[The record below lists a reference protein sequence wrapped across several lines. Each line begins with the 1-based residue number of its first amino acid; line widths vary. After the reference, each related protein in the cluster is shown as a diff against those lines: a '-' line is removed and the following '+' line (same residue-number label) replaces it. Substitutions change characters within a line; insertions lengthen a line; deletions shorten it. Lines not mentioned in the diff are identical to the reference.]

1 MKPVNEENLKKKFL
15 PVLKTYPISANLVGK
30 SMTLLAVALN
40 LAFLNASVMNFFI
53 LSKTEGKKQWASSF
67 NMFNMFTAVIYKKLC
82 LEYFKKNQYWNI
94 VRLLWKL
101 YVR

>member
-1 MKPVNEENLKKKFL
+1 MKLNLKKKFL

-53 LSKTEGKKQWASSF
+53 LSKTEENKQWASS
-67 NMFNMFTAVIYKKLC
+67 FNMFTAVIYKKLC

-101 YVR
+101 NVR